1 MGKRLPWWLRFSL
14 NSWGFNPPCLSK
26 KNMFIVYLYAHVY
39 IYTYIHIY
47 IYTYIHIYIYTY
59 IHIYIYTYI
68 HIYIYTY
75 IHIYIYT
82 YIHIYIYTYIHIY
95 IYTYI
100 CGPYIH
106 RFFGSCIATLACSI
120 RKAMQSM
127 QESLHHSHAFTSW
140 STSLCSL

>member
-1 MGKRLPWWLRFSL
+1 MYVYMYIYIYMPRKIINSYSSFHARRAKFDKIRDDLWTASVGKRLPWWLRLSL

-39 IYTYIHIY
+39 IYTYIRIY
-47 IYTYIHIYIYTY
+47 IYT
-59 IHIYIYTYI
+59 
-68 HIYIYTY
+68 
-75 IHIYIYT
+75 
-82 YIHIYIYTYIHIY
+82 
-95 IYTYI
+95 

-127 QESLHHSHAFTSW
+127 QESLHHSPVGLPLYVRYSHMFTI
-140 STSLCSL
+140 